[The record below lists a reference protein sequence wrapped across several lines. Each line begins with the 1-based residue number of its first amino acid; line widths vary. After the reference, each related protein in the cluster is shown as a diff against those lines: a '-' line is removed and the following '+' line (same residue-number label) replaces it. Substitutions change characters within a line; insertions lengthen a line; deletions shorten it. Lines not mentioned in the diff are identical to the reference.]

1 LVNRVVLIITLR
13 ATRLT
18 ALLTT
23 SLCVIIVAV
32 TLAVYMENAEPKD
45 VMAATAA
52 YATVLVVFIGAGSG
66 IGIS

>member
-1 LVNRVVLIITLR
+1 MVNRVVLIITLR

-32 TLAVYMENAEPKD
+32 ALAVHMENAEPKD
-45 VMAATAA
+45 IMAATAA
-52 YATVLVVFIGAGSG
+52 YVAILVVFIGAGSG
-66 IGIS
+66 TGIS